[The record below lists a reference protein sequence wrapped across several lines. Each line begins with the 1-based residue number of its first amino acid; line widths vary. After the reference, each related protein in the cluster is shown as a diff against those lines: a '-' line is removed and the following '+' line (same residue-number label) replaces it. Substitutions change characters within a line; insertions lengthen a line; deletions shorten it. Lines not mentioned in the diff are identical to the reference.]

1 MFCLPNETMA
11 LCQCLPRVSQQSFIL
26 CVPAWVP
33 RAVGH
38 TVIGLILTTNCS
50 MRVNLSESTYQ
61 HCNRQVYSA
70 SHLMTAQAFPTGKVV
85 QMMDGSYSLPPWHRL
100 HPTAMAAADHVLC
113 RELWPAECCAVGFDF
128 SAGTVINVFADN
140 QNGVRHV
147 KFCVT
152 WTPDSFKPFFES

>member
-50 MRVNLSESTYQ
+50 LGTLPLTSWQLR
-61 HCNRQVYSA
+61 
-70 SHLMTAQAFPTGKVV
+70 QAFPTGKVV